1 MSHCLGDLDH
11 LEYRAV
17 LDRTGR
23 VVVLQLRPE
32 PHRLARRQMRQAYQ
46 RVCPTDSASEA
57 YRTMNESRSAAGNS
71 GQHHD
76 DVAIRGRGVE
86 STGEAD
92 IFIVDVDVHE
102 PA

>member
-1 MSHCLGDLDH
+1 
-11 LEYRAV
+11 
-17 LDRTGR
+17 
-23 VVVLQLRPE
+23 
-32 PHRLARRQMRQAYQ
+32 
-46 RVCPTDSASEA
+46 
-57 YRTMNESRSAAGNS
+57 MNESRSAAGNS

-86 STGEAD
+86 PTGEAD